1 MYIEANDDDTHLHFV
16 TKIPKEGIHKNTLDI
31 NEFIRASGAF
41 QQMLSQIVLNFNT
54 YFFFQNTIYK
64 FKY

>member
-31 NEFIRASGAF
+31 NEFIRMCIWGFPTNAITNRPELQHLLF
-41 QQMLSQIVLNFNT
+41 LP
-54 YFFFQNTIYK
+54 
-64 FKY
+64 KYNI